1 MGLIDDVNEITLAA
15 YAKINLTLD
24 ILGKRDDGY
33 HEVAMVMQSVGL
45 SDTVNIQ
52 KAADG
57 IGLSIEGADLLAD
70 ASNLAHK
77 AARLFC
83 DEENITG
90 GVKINLIK
98 KIPIAA
104 GLAGGSA
111 DAAAVLK
118 GMNILFEKNLSAHEL
133 CRLGEKIGS
142 DIPFCIKGGLW
153 EATGRGEILTKLPP
167 MPKIFVLL
175 AKPPVA
181 VSTAWAYTNY
191 DAAPAKNHPD
201 NARMKEAIAAG
212 DWEKAAKFA
221 DNVLQSVTEK
231 EYPVIGEYK
240 RQMLEAGALAALM
253 SGSGPTVFALFDDY
267 EKAAKAAKTMGE
279 ICPEVFLT
287 VTVNPGEVL

>member
-1 MGLIDDVNEITLAA
+1 MIIEFAR
-15 YAKINLTLD
+15 AKLNLTLD
-24 ILGKRDDGY
+24 ILNLREDGF
-33 HEVAMVMQSVGL
+33 HEVEMIMQTIELADVVEL
-45 SDTVNIQ
+45 SQSSNGIEFSLDT
-52 KAADG
+52 
-57 IGLSIEGADLLAD
+57 SEIEGGENIPADEK
-70 ASNLAHK
+70 NLAYRAILEVQGYCK
-77 AARLFC
+77 KNF
-83 DEENITG
+83 
-90 GVKINLIK
+90 GVAINLTK
-98 KIPIAA
+98 KIPAAA
-104 GLAGGSA
+104 GLGGGSA
-111 DAAAVLK
+111 DAAAVIRGL
-118 GMNILFEKNLSAHEL
+118 NFLYDLNLTERDL
-133 CRLGEKIGS
+133 CKIGAKVGS
-142 DIPFCIKGGLW
+142 DVPFCVLEGTYLAK
-153 EATGRGEILTKLPP
+153 GRGEILRELLPL
-167 MPKIFVLL
+167 KKYSVVLV
-175 AKPPVA
+175 KPPVDI
-181 VSTAWAYTNY
+181 STAWAYTNY